1 MKNIIKIISPL
12 IVLAVLVLGCIQ
24 QHEKEVTEEVLKPQ
38 ITLVKKIKLS
48 EPEPSEIPDVTKER
62 WSFGLP
68 YTKVIVS
75 PDGSR
80 ILVVEKSKMM
90 MFDSSGNKLW
100 EKTIYTA
107 IDNYVVTEDRIYIT
121 EKYAYKRWKEHGYII
136 CLDMNGNELWKFDMK
151 ELLKPL
157 IEKYMPKDGKI
168 SIDCYIKISA
178 YKDILFADACT
189 TWTVNGTRD
198 KVEVLVALDKDGNLL
213 WKVESHGYPG
223 ICSLSHMM
231 VINEKLVMG
240 TYSYGDKINGP
251 AYVHAYDIKTGKE
264 LWKFYVPH
272 EDELAYKESTNV
284 NAGVVG
290 DKVVAVANFGRIYV
304 LDENGNKITDFLAF
318 KPIKY
323 QNYTICTNVWMSS
336 VAFGDNYIVLAP
348 QKSVV
353 KGVTQYYARA
363 PIKHP
368 DAGSIMI
375 FDLNGTL
382 KWKFRLGGQV
392 SNIKIGGNY
401 LILATL
407 HDEDTLNFNYTG
419 VYVFDLTAKGDV
431 VEKYLG
437 FYHTNGPV
445 LWGSMDCSEDGR
457 VIAVTT
463 WPVRVGTN
471 VFGEHALYIL
481 KIE

>member
-1 MKNIIKIISPL
+1 
-12 IVLAVLVLGCIQ
+12 
-24 QHEKEVTEEVLKPQ
+24 
-38 ITLVKKIKLS
+38 
-48 EPEPSEIPDVTKER
+48 
-62 WSFGLP
+62 
-68 YTKVIVS
+68 
-75 PDGSR
+75 
-80 ILVVEKSKMM
+80 
-90 MFDSSGNKLW
+90 
-100 EKTIYTA
+100 
-107 IDNYVVTEDRIYIT
+107 
-121 EKYAYKRWKEHGYII
+121 
-136 CLDMNGNELWKFDMK
+136 
-151 ELLKPL
+151 
-157 IEKYMPKDGKI
+157 
-168 SIDCYIKISA
+168 
-178 YKDILFADACT
+178 
-189 TWTVNGTRD
+189 
-198 KVEVLVALDKDGNLL
+198 
-213 WKVESHGYPG
+213 
-223 ICSLSHMM
+223 
-231 VINEKLVMG
+231 
-240 TYSYGDKINGP
+240 
-251 AYVHAYDIKTGKE
+251 
-264 LWKFYVPH
+264 
-272 EDELAYKESTNV
+272 
-284 NAGVVG
+284 
-290 DKVVAVANFGRIYV
+290 
-304 LDENGNKITDFLAF
+304 
-318 KPIKY
+318 
-323 QNYTICTNVWMSS
+323 MSS

-407 HDEDTLNFNYTG
+407 HDADTLNFNYTG